1 MCNSLQDFWSIDFK
15 KEKKTFK
22 LSSHSWNVIASLLL
36 ARVGFGEE
44 PFESLATNLQ
54 LTINEKIQ

>member
-1 MCNSLQDFWSIDFK
+1 LILRR
-15 KEKKTFK
+15 KKTFK